1 MAFWGAPIDHPQAAL
16 AACTTAL
23 RNQVALKELR
33 HHWEGEGKPQ
43 LFARIGIHLGE
54 VVVGNIGSAA
64 RLNYTVIGDAVNLA
78 SRLEG
83 LNKYY
88 STEVL
93 IAEATYE
100 EARDGIVARPIDWV
114 SVKGRT
120 EGVLVY
126 ELMAL
131 KGEVG
136 LGIEEFADLFGRA
149 LGAYRRQDWE
159 EALELFGA
167 ALKQRS
173 DDAP

>member
-43 LFARIGIHLGE
+43 LFARIGIHMGE

-64 RLNYTVIGDAVNLA
+64 RLNYTVMGDAVNLA

-88 STEVL
+88 GTEIL
-93 IAEATYE
+93 ISESVYQETQAAM
-100 EARDGIVARPIDWV
+100 VARPLDYV
-114 SVKGRT
+114 SVKGKT
-120 EGVLVY
+120 
-126 ELMAL
+126 
-131 KGEVG
+131 
-136 LGIEEFADLFGRA
+136 RA
-149 LGAYRRQDWE
+149 VRIFE
-159 EALELFGA
+159 
-167 ALKQRS
+167 
-173 DDAP
+173 